1 MKNYFSVI
9 FAEYLVFTTLIT
21 ILLSQYKARKTRL
34 RALCVF
40 IMFISHYM

>member
-34 RALCVF
+34 RALGNVF
-40 IMFISHYM
+40 MFISRYM